1 MKPLLALLVFVGAC
15 VSSQKTLPAELR
27 NTHWVL
33 RELNGAPVPVPE
45 GGREAFILFAPDDT
59 KVSGM
64 GSCNNFFGTAAIGEN
79 TISFSGIGATR
90 MACPDMRVEDA
101 LFQILSAPVTY
112 SIAGRTMEWEQNGR
126 VVVRMKALDDIG
138 K

>member
-1 MKPLLALLVFVGAC
+1 MG
-15 VSSQKTLPAELR
+15 SQKTLPADLR
-27 NTHWVL
+27 NTRWVL
-33 RELNGAPVPVPE
+33 KELHGEPVVIPE

-79 TISFSGIGATR
+79 AISFSGIGATR

-112 SIAGRTMEWEQNGR
+112 SIAGRTMVWEQGGQSVAR
-126 VVVRMKALDDIG
+126 LEASEKP
-138 K
+138 

>member
-1 MKPLLALLVFVGAC
+1 MKVILAILVLAGSCVG
-15 VSSQKTLPAELR
+15 SQKTPPADLR
-27 NTHWVL
+27 NTRWVL
-33 RELNGAPVPVPE
+33 KELQGKPVVIPE

-79 TISFSGIGATR
+79 TISFSGKGATR
-90 MACPDMRVEDA
+90 MACPDMRAEDA

-112 SIAGRTMEWEQNGR
+112 SIAGRTMVWEQGGQSVAR
-126 VVVRMKALDDIG
+126 LEASEKP
-138 K
+138 

>member
-1 MKPLLALLVFVGAC
+1 MG
-15 VSSQKTLPAELR
+15 SQKTPPADLR
-27 NTHWVL
+27 NTRWVL
-33 RELNGAPVPVPE
+33 KELHGEPVIVPE

-112 SIAGRTMEWEQNGR
+112 SIAGRIMVWEQKGQSVAR
-126 VVVRMKALDDIG
+126 LEASEKP
-138 K
+138 

>member
-64 GSCNNFFGTAAIGEN
+64 GSCNNFFGTAAISEK
-79 TISFSGIGATR
+79 TISFSGLGSTR
-90 MACPDMRVEDA
+90 MACPDMTTENGF
-101 LFQILSAPVTY
+101 FQAMEGEVSF
-112 SIAGRTMEWEQNGR
+112 SIKENEMTWQRGEKVIARFEAINP
-126 VVVRMKALDDIG
+126 K
-138 K
+138 